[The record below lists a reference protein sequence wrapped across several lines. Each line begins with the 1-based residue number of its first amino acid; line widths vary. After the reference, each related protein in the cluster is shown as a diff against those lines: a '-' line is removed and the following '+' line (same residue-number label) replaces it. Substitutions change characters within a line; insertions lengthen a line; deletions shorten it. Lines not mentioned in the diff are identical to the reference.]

1 MAFKSDAHRRWWFAN
16 RASGASSGGGGS
28 LGGHAAALALAN
40 SSEAALERQRL
51 KEDYFTL
58 STGEYASGAERKQAK
73 EDYFTLS
80 TGGESSASR
89 SGLTLGAA
97 ARQDE
102 KDAYFDRLLDDQQ
115 FDRQAAY
122 WRSE

>member
-58 STGEYASGAERKQAK
+58 STG
-73 EDYFTLS
+73 
-80 TGGESSASR
+80 GESSVSR

-122 WRSE
+122 WRGE